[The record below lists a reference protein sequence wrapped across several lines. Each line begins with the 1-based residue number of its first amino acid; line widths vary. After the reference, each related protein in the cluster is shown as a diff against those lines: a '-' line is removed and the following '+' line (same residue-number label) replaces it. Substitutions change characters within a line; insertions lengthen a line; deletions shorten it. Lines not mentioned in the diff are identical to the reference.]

1 MATTTS
7 TMVSSSTGMIHATC
21 SGTRIKNSFS
31 IEHLL
36 SKPDRANTSSFY
48 GTSNI
53 HPQESFT
60 PSSHGT
66 SNYQK
71 MVYQTDVVP
80 APMTAAPGY
89 FEQSVEKGVNTFV
102 DRDSVD
108 RMESSSPESICNE
121 DMMDNCS
128 EVASEGS
135 TGGELRFKGLT
146 TNDDRKKRPRTA
158 FSAAQIKALETEFER
173 GKYLSVAKRTA
184 LAKQLHLTETQIKI
198 WFQNRRT
205 KWKRKYT
212 ADVESLASHY
222 YSQLGIGSFARPMV
236 VGDRLWLFSQTP
248 NGPTPVQS
256 LLLNG
261 PPPAPGGLSGHQ
273 QLTIGQQQS
282 AALRSYPGSVP
293 GSNFPTRSTMAPAG
307 YMHTLSAP
315 RHPGFLHKL
324 SPSSPPARMPTA
336 LGLRP
341 LLSAPT
347 SDTFIDGGYYGPT
360 SLPAGPKFNP
370 TELINGGLLTADGNG
385 SGIAD
390 LERAFGNPSDMID
403 GLAGVGGDSSTE
415 SGPRS
420 TGKRCIDSINNN
432 NQCCDK
438 NDLPRTEDSDS
449 SSDIDCEEIEDD
461 TQMV

>member
-1 MATTTS
+1 MATTLSSMVSTS
-7 TMVSSSTGMIHATC
+7 TGTIHAAS
-21 SGTRIKNSFS
+21 SGTRVKNSFS

-36 SKPDRANTSSFY
+36 SKPDRADSSSFY
-48 GTSNI
+48 GTSGI

-60 PSSHGT
+60 PSNHGT
-66 SNYQK
+66 DNYRR
-71 MVYQTDVVP
+71 MVYQTDVAH
-80 APMTAAPGY
+80 APMTTASGY
-89 FEQSVEKGVNTFV
+89 FEQSVEKGAGTFV
-102 DRDSVD
+102 DRESVD
-108 RMESSSPESICNE
+108 RTESSSPESICNE
-121 DMMDNCS
+121 DTMDNCS

-135 TGGELRFKGLT
+135 TGGLT
-146 TNDDRKKRPRTA
+146 ANDDRKKRPRTA

-222 YSQLGIGSFARPMV
+222 YSQLGIGNFARPMV

-261 PPPAPGGLSGHQ
+261 PPPASGGLSGHQ
-273 QLTIGQQQS
+273 QLTIGQQHP
-282 AALRSYPGSVP
+282 AALRPYAGSIPG
-293 GSNFPTRSTMAPAG
+293 GTFPTRSTMAPAG

-315 RHPGFLHKL
+315 GHPGFLHKL

-336 LGLRP
+336 LSLRP
-341 LLSAPT
+341 LLPT
-347 SDTFIDGGYYGPT
+347 PNGETFVNGGYFGPT
-360 SLPAGPKFNP
+360 SLPTGSKFNP
-370 TELINGGLLTADGNG
+370 TELINGGLITADGNG

-403 GLAGVGGDSSTE
+403 VLAGAGGDSSAE
-415 SGPRS
+415 SGPRT
-420 TGKRCIDSINNN
+420 TGKRRVDSINNN
-432 NQCCDK
+432 NNQCGEKD
-438 NDLPRTEDSDS
+438 DLPRAEDGDS
-449 SSDIDCEEIEDD
+449 SSEIDCEEIEDD